1 MQRLPSDDDLSQENA
16 LKLDS
21 EASSPLP
28 LRLLVTGGGT
38 GGHVYPALSVI
49 EAFETPVDLLWIGKE
64 GGMEEALLE
73 RAGIKFQGIAAG
85 GVRDMPWTIKLLN
98 SVKLVRGVGRAWQ
111 ILRGFRPD
119 VILATGGYVTF
130 PVGIA
135 AWLQRIPLV
144 IYLPDI
150 VPGLAVRVLAP
161 FATKIAVTTPQTV
174 KWFGKKAIVTGYPVR
189 SQLVDAKSK
198 EEARQTFGLP
208 ASEKVLLVTG
218 GSQGSHALN
227 EAIGVFLTDFLDA
240 SIVIHVHGKSDKE
253 WLTGLRNA
261 LPEGLQARYLLYE
274 YLHDTMIDALLAA
287 DLVVARAGASVL
299 GEFTTAGLPAIL
311 VPLPIAGVNQM
322 DNARWVQAQG
332 GAVILENDQARTG
345 LLPLVQTLFSEEERL
360 AKMRQAMQSAAH
372 PNAAK
377 AIATRLLNLGHT
389 SR

>member
-1 MQRLPSDDDLSQENA
+1 MQRLPSDDDLSKENS
-16 LKLDS
+16 LNLDS
-21 EASSPLP
+21 DVSSALP
-28 LRLLVTGGGT
+28 LRLLITGGGT

-49 EAFETPVDLLWIGKE
+49 EAFETPVELLWIGKE

-98 SVKLVRGVGRAWQ
+98 SIKLVRGVGRAWH
-111 ILRGFRPD
+111 ILRDFRPD

-135 AWLQRIPLV
+135 AWLQRIPLA

-150 VPGLAVRVLAP
+150 VPGLAVRALAP
-161 FATKIAVTTPQTV
+161 FATQIAVTTGETV
-174 KWFGKKAIVTGYPVR
+174 KWFGDKALVTGYPVR

-208 ASEKVLLVTG
+208 AEEKVLLVTG

-227 EAIGVFLTDFLDA
+227 EAIGEFLSDFLD
-240 SIVIHVHGKSDKE
+240 STIVIHVHGKSDKE
-253 WLTGLRNA
+253 WLTGLRQA
-261 LPEGLQARYLLYE
+261 LPEGLQERYLLYE

-322 DNARWVQAQG
+322 DNARWVEAQG
-332 GAVILENDQARTG
+332 GAVILENDHARTG
-345 LLPLVQTLFSEEERL
+345 LLPLVQTLLSEEERL
-360 AKMRQAMQSAAH
+360 AKMKQAMQSAAH

-377 AIATRLLNLGHT
+377 AIATMLLSLGHT
-389 SR
+389 NS